1 MAHGLAM
8 SEVDALAA
16 MFRLPRFG
24 AVWQSIER
32 ASPRLERRP
41 VAMHELA
48 ALISEAT
55 NRLAGYKSAFESEPL
70 GRLPATEPSID
81 LGELAA
87 A

>member
-1 MAHGLAM
+1 MG
-8 SEVDALAA
+8 EVGALAA
-16 MFRLPRFG
+16 IFRLPRFG
-24 AVWQSIER
+24 AAWQAIEQ
-32 ASPRLERRP
+32 ASPRLQRQP

-55 NRLAGYKSAFESEPL
+55 DRLADHRRAA
-70 GRLPATEPSID
+70 RLSSLAERSSD